1 MLLCGNIDFSTHK
14 KSPGLEW
21 RMAPKL
27 KERRG
32 KGIAVNVLAL
42 YSIDPN
48 SNPAQVYRFYVKVLL
63 EKNWKKNKKRPEFT
77 QFLYG

>member
-1 MLLCGNIDFSTHK
+1 
-14 KSPGLEW
+14 
-21 RMAPKL
+21 MAPKL

-63 EKNWKKNKKRPEFT
+63 EKNWKKKRGQNLPNFYMAKNGYPSKT
-77 QFLYG
+77 FC